1 MADIIDY
8 DTKQNTISTITSAS
22 TPLKLFGFNISEDHY
37 NSNITKSSSASQESD
52 LRKYECLY
60 CCREFSNSQA
70 LGGHQNAHK
79 KERQILKRAQMHASS
94 RNLVTSHVQ
103 NPIIPAFISPSHL
116 LASMMVPTAA
126 PPQSPSCLYMA
137 HAPVN
142 ISDRYAFLS
151 GTGPSPLGRHVYR
164 KAGIGECMMMRASSK
179 EGVGNHASFLQGF
192 SGCAEDEGG
201 INLDKGLGLNLH
213 LSLGPASQ

>member
-1 MADIIDY
+1 MADDIIDY
-8 DTKQNTISTITSAS
+8 DTKLNTISTVTSAS

-37 NSNITKSSSASQESD
+37 NSDITKSSSASQESG

-79 KERQILKRAQMHASS
+79 KERQILKRAQVHASS
-94 RNLVTSHVQ
+94 RNLATSHVQ
-103 NPIIPAFISPSHL
+103 NPVISAFISPSHL
-116 LASMMVPTAA
+116 FASMMVPTAA

-142 ISDRYAFLS
+142 ISDRDAYLS
-151 GTGPSPLGRHVYR
+151 GTGLSPLGRHVYR
-164 KAGIGECMMMRASSK
+164 KAGIGECLMMRASSQ
-179 EGVGNHASFLQGF
+179 EGVGNHASFSQ
-192 SGCAEDEGG
+192 EDEGG
-201 INLDKGLGLNLH
+201 IKLDKGLGLNLH

>member
-103 NPIIPAFISPSHL
+103 NPIISTFISPSHL

-137 HAPVN
+137 HAPCKHIGPLC
-142 ISDRYAFLS
+142 ISLRDWPLAIREACLPQGRDRGMFD
-151 GTGPSPLGRHVYR
+151 
-164 KAGIGECMMMRASSK
+164 
-179 EGVGNHASFLQGF
+179 
-192 SGCAEDEGG
+192 DEGFV
-201 INLDKGLGLNLH
+201 
-213 LSLGPASQ
+213 